1 LDYQESAMREA
12 RENEMPLE
20 NSAELTAA
28 RIVGLRTRTLAQAFA
43 VAAVLALWA
52 APSTPAQSA
61 QDSSQSSAQSQHA
74 SQPAQSA
81 APNQPQ
87 MVDQSAPTSD
97 SLAEAARKAKAAKAK
112 NANGDAVQSS
122 TTASPKVYSN
132 ENLGSLS
139 SHGVSYVGGSGS
151 SSSGSSSDS
160 ANNSGGAGSQAGN
173 GSGAAA
179 GGKNDESYW
188 RGRAQEIRNQMA
200 DIDRQIERV
209 QDDIA
214 KNGAVSIDPSSGAR
228 QGVIMVEDRNAEIK
242 HLQDKKADL
251 QNSLDQL
258 AEEGR
263 KAGADS
269 GWFR

>member
-12 RENEMPLE
+12 RDNEMPLE

-188 RGRAQEIRNQMA
+188 RARAQEIRNQMA

>member
-1 LDYQESAMREA
+1 MREA
-12 RENEMPLE
+12 LGNGVSLE
-20 NSAELTAA
+20 NSSATNAELTSAKLLGH
-28 RIVGLRTRTLAQAFA
+28 RPRTFAQAFA
-43 VAAVLALWA
+43 VAAVLALWV
-52 APSTPAQSA
+52 APPAPAQSA
-61 QDSSQSSAQSQHA
+61 QPAQDANQSSAQS
-74 SQPAQSA
+74 STGSS
-81 APNQPQ
+81 QPQ
-87 MVDQSAPTSD
+87 MVDQSAPAQD

-112 NANGDAVQSS
+112 ASGDSA
-122 TTASPKVYSN
+122 TTAANTTPKVYSN

-139 SHGVSYVGGSGS
+139 SRGVSYVGSGNTSSGGGSNYSGS
-151 SSSGSSSDS
+151 
-160 ANNSGGAGSQAGN
+160 ANSNGAAAQGGNSGG
-173 GSGAAA
+173 GAS
-179 GGKNDESYW
+179 GKNDETYW

-214 KNGAVSIDPSSGAR
+214 KNGAVTIDPQSGAR
-228 QGVIMVEDRNAEIK
+228 SGVIMVEDRNAEIK
-242 HLQDKKADL
+242 RLQDKKADL